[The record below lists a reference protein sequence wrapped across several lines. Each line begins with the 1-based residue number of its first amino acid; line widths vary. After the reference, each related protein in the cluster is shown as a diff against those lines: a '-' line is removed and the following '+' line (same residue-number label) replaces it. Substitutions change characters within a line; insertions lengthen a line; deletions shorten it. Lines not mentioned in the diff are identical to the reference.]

1 MAKGS
6 MAPARNVLFIHMVAR
21 STIFP
26 YQELAVFFSLSWNQY
41 LFFYTLVYSTRS
53 NIAIK
58 RFGRRIQRLNFP
70 FLSISLLAVNCLL
83 IFFSLF
89 LPCPLIMK
97 SLDSGILWK
106 CKTNW
111 TTGRQWTICLRD
123 YLELAWTLKLLLQ
136 EGEVAWAAQRE
147 EHGVTRADQSAQAQ
161 ASSAWEWPAQENV
174 YWINNHSIF
183 FALFFAP
190 RTRSDQAEEL
200 KTMERKLQELL
211 ESYGERSR
219 YAHSW
224 SN

>member
-70 FLSISLLAVNCLL
+70 FFLSISLLAVGCLL
-83 IFFSLF
+83 NFFSLF
-89 LPCPLIMK
+89 LPCPSIMK

-111 TTGRQWTICLRD
+111 TTGRQWTIVARLSWMSLNIETTFTGRGSYLKSSKRGTWSYKSRSVSSSSSFKRLRMTSSGKCL
-123 YLELAWTLKLLLQ
+123 L
-136 EGEVAWAAQRE
+136 
-147 EHGVTRADQSAQAQ
+147 
-161 ASSAWEWPAQENV
+161 N
-174 YWINNHSIF
+174 
-183 FALFFAP
+183 
-190 RTRSDQAEEL
+190 
-200 KTMERKLQELL
+200 
-211 ESYGERSR
+211 
-219 YAHSW
+219 
-224 SN
+224 